1 MSFIKQDPH
10 RLVWQQDDR
19 YLWIEAWGEN
29 SLRVRSGRHL
39 PMMRNENWA
48 LTEEKGDAVAY
59 ITYEEKQA
67 TLQNGKI
74 TAIVNLQ
81 GQISFWRN
89 AEKCLLQEFW
99 RQRGEI
105 GEDESAHGQYVSALN
120 LQAREFKPIPG
131 GKYTIKARFEANDGE
146 KLFGMGQYQQPNLDL
161 KGCMLELA
169 QRNSQASVPFLLS
182 NRGYGFLWNNPAVG
196 RVTFAQNGTEWVAEV
211 SEQLDYWVTAGDTP
225 AEISAAYAR
234 VTGTPPMMPDYAMG
248 FWQCKLRYR
257 NQQELLEVARGYKQR
272 NLPISVIVIDF
283 FHWPNQG
290 DWMFD
295 LRDWPDPDAMIA
307 ELKEMGIE
315 LMVSFWPTVDNRTE
329 SYREMKENGW
339 LVHTERGLPINMD
352 FLGNTT
358 FFDATHPGAREYV
371 WNKAKR
377 NYYDKGVKL
386 FWLDEAEPEFGV
398 YDYDNYRYYA
408 GPVLEVGNIYPR
420 MYAKTFFDGMTAA
433 GEKQVINLLRCA
445 WAGSQKYGALVW
457 SGDIHSSFRSL
468 RNQFAAG
475 LNMGI
480 AGIPWWTTD
489 IGGFH
494 GGNIH
499 DPKFHELLIRW
510 FQWGVFSPV
519 MRLHG
524 NRDPQVLPEQ
534 PYRDGIA
541 QCPTGAPNEVWS
553 YGEETGEILT
563 SCLQLREKLKS
574 YISKIMAETHEKNSP
589 IMRTMFFE
597 FPDQAES
604 WNIYDQYC
612 FGPDLLVAPVMHE
625 GTRSRDVWLPAGE
638 TWIDFY
644 THEHYAGGQTLHHCA
659 PLHQIPVFIQRK
671 GNIARYFPFKGHRL
685 FISTPRM

>member
-39 PMMRNENWA
+39 PVMRNENWA
-48 LTEEKGDAVAY
+48 LTQDPGDAVAH
-59 ITYEEKQA
+59 ITWDEKQA
-67 TLQNGKI
+67 TLRNGKI

-81 GQISFWRN
+81 GQLSFWRN
-89 AEKCLLQEFW
+89 DDKCLLQEFW

-131 GKYTIKARFEANDGE
+131 GKFTIKARFEANDGE

-182 NRGYGFLWNNPAVG
+182 NQGYGFLWNNPAIG

-211 SEQLDYWVTAGDTP
+211 SEQLDYWITAGDTP
-225 AEISAAYAR
+225 AEISEAYAR

-358 FFDATHPGAREYV
+358 FFDATHPGAR
-371 WNKAKR
+371 
-377 NYYDKGVKL
+377 
-386 FWLDEAEPEFGV
+386 
-398 YDYDNYRYYA
+398 
-408 GPVLEVGNIYPR
+408 
-420 MYAKTFFDGMTAA
+420 
-433 GEKQVINLLRCA
+433 
-445 WAGSQKYGALVW
+445 
-457 SGDIHSSFRSL
+457 
-468 RNQFAAG
+468 
-475 LNMGI
+475 
-480 AGIPWWTTD
+480 
-489 IGGFH
+489 
-494 GGNIH
+494 
-499 DPKFHELLIRW
+499 
-510 FQWGVFSPV
+510 
-519 MRLHG
+519 
-524 NRDPQVLPEQ
+524 
-534 PYRDGIA
+534 
-541 QCPTGAPNEVWS
+541 
-553 YGEETGEILT
+553 
-563 SCLQLREKLKS
+563 
-574 YISKIMAETHEKNSP
+574 
-589 IMRTMFFE
+589 
-597 FPDQAES
+597 
-604 WNIYDQYC
+604 
-612 FGPDLLVAPVMHE
+612 
-625 GTRSRDVWLPAGE
+625 
-638 TWIDFY
+638 
-644 THEHYAGGQTLHHCA
+644 
-659 PLHQIPVFIQRK
+659 
-671 GNIARYFPFKGHRL
+671 
-685 FISTPRM
+685 

>member
-39 PMMRNENWA
+39 PVMRNENWA
-48 LTEEKGDAVAY
+48 LTQEPGDAVAH
-59 ITYEEKQA
+59 ITWDEKQA
-67 TLQNGKI
+67 TLRNGKI

-81 GQISFWRN
+81 GQLSFWRN
-89 AEKCLLQEFW
+89 DDKCLLQEFW
-99 RQRGEI
+99 RLRGEI

-131 GKYTIKARFEANDGE
+131 GKFTIKARFEANDGE

-182 NRGYGFLWNNPAVG
+182 NQGYGFLWNNPAIG

-211 SEQLDYWVTAGDTP
+211 SEQLDYWITAGDTP
-225 AEISAAYAR
+225 AEISEAYAR

-420 MYAKTFFDGMTAA
+420 MYAKTFFDGMQAA

-563 SCLQLREKLKS
+563 ACLQLREKLKP

-589 IMRTMFFE
+589 VMRTMFFE

-612 FGPDLLVAPVMHE
+612 FGPDLLIAPVMHE
-625 GTRSRDVWLPAGE
+625 GARSRDVWLPAGE

-644 THEHYAGGQTLHHCA
+644 THEHYAGGQTLHQCT
-659 PLHQIPVFIQRK
+659 PLHQIPVFVREK
-671 GNIARYFPFKGHRL
+671 GKYRQLLPV
-685 FISTPRM
+685 

>member
-1 MSFIKQDPH
+1 
-10 RLVWQQDDR
+10 
-19 YLWIEAWGEN
+19 
-29 SLRVRSGRHL
+29 
-39 PMMRNENWA
+39 
-48 LTEEKGDAVAY
+48 
-59 ITYEEKQA
+59 
-67 TLQNGKI
+67 
-74 TAIVNLQ
+74 
-81 GQISFWRN
+81 
-89 AEKCLLQEFW
+89 
-99 RQRGEI
+99 
-105 GEDESAHGQYVSALN
+105 
-120 LQAREFKPIPG
+120 
-131 GKYTIKARFEANDGE
+131 
-146 KLFGMGQYQQPNLDL
+146 MGQYQQQNLDL
-161 KGCMLELA
+161 NGCMLELA

-659 PLHQIPVFIQRK
+659 PLHQIPVFIREK
-671 GNIARYFPFKGHRL
+671 GKYRQIFPV
-685 FISTPRM
+685 

>member
-10 RLVWQQDDR
+10 RLIWQYNDR

-39 PMMRNENWA
+39 PVMRNENWA
-48 LTEEKGDAVAY
+48 LKEVPATCAAQLIYGD
-59 ITYEEKQA
+59 KQA
-67 TLQNGKI
+67 TLKNGKI
-74 TAIVNLQ
+74 TAVVNQQ
-81 GQISFWRN
+81 GQVSFWRDS
-89 AEKCLLQEFW
+89 ERCLLQEFW
-99 RQRGEI
+99 RQRGEM

-120 LQAREFKPIPG
+120 LEGREFKPIPG
-131 GKYTIKARFEANDGE
+131 GKFSIKARFEANEGE
-146 KLFGMGQYQQPNLDL
+146 KLYGMGQYQQPNLDL

-182 NRGYGFLWNNPAVG
+182 SQGYGFLWNNPAIG
-196 RVTFAQNGTEWVAEV
+196 RVTFAQNGTEWEAAV
-211 SEQLDYWVTAGDTP
+211 SEQLDYWITAGDTP
-225 AEISAAYAR
+225 AEISEAYAR
-234 VTGTPPMMPDYAMG
+234 VTGTPPMMPEYAMG

-257 NQQELLEVARGYKQR
+257 NQEELLTVAREYKGRQ
-272 NLPISVIVIDF
+272 LPLSVIVIDF

-295 LRDWPDPDAMIA
+295 SRDWPNPDAMIA
-307 ELKEMGIE
+307 ELKSMGIE
-315 LMVSFWPTVDNRTE
+315 LMVSIWPTVDNRTD
-329 SYREMKENGW
+329 SYKEMKQNGW

-358 FFDATHPGAREYV
+358 FFDATNPGAREYV
-371 WNKAKR
+371 WGKAKR
-377 NYYDKGVKL
+377 HYYDKGVKL
-386 FWLDEAEPEFGV
+386 FWLDEAEPEFSV
-398 YDYDNYRYYA
+398 YDYDNYRYHA

-420 MYAKTFFDGMTAA
+420 MYAKTFFDGMKAD
-433 GEKQVINLLRCA
+433 GEEQVINLLRCA

-524 NRDPQVLPEQ
+524 NRDPQILPEQ

-553 YGEETGEILT
+553 YGGEVEEILIG
-563 SCLQLREKLKS
+563 CLQLRERLKP
-574 YISKIMAETHEKNSP
+574 YLTQIMQETHRKNTP
-589 IMRTMFFE
+589 VMRTLFFE
-597 FPDQAES
+597 FPAQPMS
-604 WNIYDQYC
+604 WNITDQYC
-612 FGPDLLVAPVMHE
+612 FGPDLLVAPILYE
-625 GTRSRDVWLPAGE
+625 GVREREVWLPEGE

-644 THEHYAGGQTLHHCA
+644 SGERYAGGQTRSHAA
-659 PLHQIPVFIQRK
+659 PLNQTPVFIREK
-671 GNIARYFPFKGHRL
+671 GKYRHLLP
-685 FISTPRM
+685 M

>member
-39 PMMRNENWA
+39 PVMRNENWA
-48 LTEEKGDAVAY
+48 LTQDPGDAVAH
-59 ITYEEKQA
+59 ITWDEKQA
-67 TLQNGKI
+67 TLRNGKI

-81 GQISFWRN
+81 GQLSFWRN
-89 AEKCLLQEFW
+89 DDKCLLQEFW

-131 GKYTIKARFEANDGE
+131 GKFTIKARFEANDGE

-182 NRGYGFLWNNPAVG
+182 NQGYGFLWNNPAIG

-211 SEQLDYWVTAGDTP
+211 SEQLDYWITAGDTP
-225 AEISAAYAR
+225 AEISEAYAR

-420 MYAKTFFDGMTAA
+420 MYAKTFFDGMQAA

-480 AGIPWWTTD
+480 AGIR
-489 IGGFH
+489 GGRRILAVSTVATYMIQNFMNCLFAGSS
-494 GGNIH
+494 GGY
-499 DPKFHELLIRW
+499 
-510 FQWGVFSPV
+510 S
-519 MRLHG
+519 
-524 NRDPQVLPEQ
+524 
-534 PYRDGIA
+534 A
-541 QCPTGAPNEVWS
+541 Q
-553 YGEETGEILT
+553 
-563 SCLQLREKLKS
+563 
-574 YISKIMAETHEKNSP
+574 
-589 IMRTMFFE
+589 
-597 FPDQAES
+597 
-604 WNIYDQYC
+604 
-612 FGPDLLVAPVMHE
+612 
-625 GTRSRDVWLPAGE
+625 
-638 TWIDFY
+638 
-644 THEHYAGGQTLHHCA
+644 
-659 PLHQIPVFIQRK
+659 
-671 GNIARYFPFKGHRL
+671 
-685 FISTPRM
+685 

>member
-1 MSFIKQDPH
+1 MSFIKQAPH

-563 SCLQLREKLKS
+563 SCLQLREKLKP

-659 PLHQIPVFIQRK
+659 PLHQIPVFIREK
-671 GNIARYFPFKGHRL
+671 GKYRQIFPV
-685 FISTPRM
+685 

>member
-1 MSFIKQDPH
+1 MPFIEQHPQ
-10 RLVWQQDDR
+10 RLVWQHNDR
-19 YLWIEAWGEN
+19 YLWIDAWGEN
-29 SLRVRSGRHL
+29 SLRVRSGRHV
-39 PMMRNENWA
+39 PVMRNENWA
-48 LTEEKGDAVAY
+48 LTETPATCTAVV
-59 ITYEEKQA
+59 TYEEKRA

-74 TAIVNLQ
+74 TAVVNQQ
-81 GQISFWRN
+81 GQVSFYRRPN
-89 AEKCLLQEFW
+89 ECLLQEFW

-105 GEDESAHGQYVSALN
+105 GEDESSHGQYVSALN
-120 LQAREFKPIPG
+120 LEGREFRPIPG
-131 GKYTIKARFEANDGE
+131 GKFTIKARFEANDGE
-146 KLFGMGQYQQPNLDL
+146 KLYGMGQYQQPNLDL

-196 RVTFAQNGTEWVAEV
+196 RVTFAQNGTEWEAAV
-211 SEQLDYWVTAGDTP
+211 SEQLDYWITAGDTP
-225 AEISAAYAR
+225 AEISEAYAR
-234 VTGTPPMMPDYAMG
+234 ATGTSPMMPDYAMG

-257 NQQELLEVARGYKQR
+257 NQQELLEVAREYKRR
-272 NLPISVIVIDF
+272 NLPLSVIVIDF

-295 LRDWPDPDAMIA
+295 PRDWPDPDAMIA
-307 ELKEMGIE
+307 ELKSLGVE

-358 FFDATHPGAREYV
+358 FFDATHPAARKYV
-371 WNKAKR
+371 WDKAKR
-377 NYYDKGVKL
+377 HYYDKGVKL
-386 FWLDEAEPEFGV
+386 FWLDEAEPEFSV
-398 YDYDNYRYYA
+398 YDYDNYRYHA

-420 MYAKTFFDGMTAA
+420 MYAKTFFDGMQAA
-433 GEKQVINLLRCA
+433 GEKHIINLLRCA

-499 DPKFHELLIRW
+499 DPAFHELLIRW
-510 FQWGVFSPV
+510 FQWGVFCPV

-524 NRDPQVLPEQ
+524 NRDPQILPAQ

-541 QCPTGAPNEVWS
+541 QCPTGAPNEIWS
-553 YGEETGEILT
+553 YGEEVCEVLAGY
-563 SCLQLREKLKS
+563 LQLRETLKP
-574 YISKIMAETHEKNSP
+574 YIKQ
-589 IMRTMFFE
+589 IMREAHENNTPVMRTLFFE
-597 FPDQAES
+597 FPQQPES
-604 WNIYDQYC
+604 WDCVDQYC
-612 FGPDLLVAPVMHE
+612 FGPDLLIAPVMYAGARE
-625 GTRSRDVWLPAGE
+625 RNVWLPDGE
-638 TWIDFY
+638 TWIDLY
-644 THEHYAGGQTLHHCA
+644 TQERYQGGQNRLHAA
-659 PLHQIPVFIQRK
+659 PLNKIPVFVREQGKYRHLL
-671 GNIARYFPFKGHRL
+671 PV
-685 FISTPRM
+685 

>member
-39 PMMRNENWA
+39 PVMRNENWA
-48 LTEEKGDAVAY
+48 LTQDPGDAVAH
-59 ITYEEKQA
+59 ITWDEKQA
-67 TLQNGKI
+67 TLRNGKI

-81 GQISFWRN
+81 GQLSFWRN
-89 AEKCLLQEFW
+89 DDKCLLQEFW

-131 GKYTIKARFEANDGE
+131 GKFTIKARFEANDGE

-182 NRGYGFLWNNPAVG
+182 NQGYGFLWNNPAIG
-196 RVTFAQNGTEWVAEV
+196 RVTFPQNGTEWVAEV
-211 SEQLDYWVTAGDTP
+211 SEQLDYWITAGDTP
-225 AEISAAYAR
+225 AEISEAYAR

-420 MYAKTFFDGMTAA
+420 MYAKTFFDGMQAA

-563 SCLQLREKLKS
+563 SCLQLREKLKP

-589 IMRTMFFE
+589 VMRTMFFE

-604 WNIYDQYC
+604 WKIYDQYC

-644 THEHYAGGQTLHHCA
+644 THEHYAGGQKLHHCA
-659 PLHQIPVFIQRK
+659 PLHQIPVFIREK
-671 GNIARYFPFKGHRL
+671 GKYRQLLPV
-685 FISTPRM
+685 